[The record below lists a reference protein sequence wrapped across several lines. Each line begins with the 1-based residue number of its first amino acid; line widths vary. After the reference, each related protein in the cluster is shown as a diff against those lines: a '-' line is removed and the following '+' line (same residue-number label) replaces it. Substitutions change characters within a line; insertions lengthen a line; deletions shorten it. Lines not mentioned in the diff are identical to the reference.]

1 MEKQT
6 DFRIR
11 SYGRTELAQL
21 YNPCL
26 TPKAAYR
33 KLVGWID
40 HYPGL
45 AVRLPET
52 GRVDRPLSR
61 PRRPPCRAWQAARF
75 AFLHPCP
82 GAGDRRG
89 ARRTVTHSF
98 RGG

>member
-45 AVRLPET
+45 AVRLAE
-52 GRVDRPLSR
+52 R
-61 PRRPPCRAWQAARF
+61 QAARF

-98 RGG
+98 RGAKAMG

>member
-40 HYPGL
+40 HYPG
-45 AVRLPET
+45 
-52 GRVDRPLSR
+52 
-61 PRRPPCRAWQAARF
+61 PRRQSCRAWQAARF

-98 RGG
+98 RGAKAMG

>member
-26 TPKAAYR
+26 TPQ
-33 KLVGWID
+33 G
-40 HYPGL
+40 
-45 AVRLPET
+45 RLPET